1 MKSARKI
8 HITKNYLKKKS
19 MRLNK
24 KRKSMNRKSTTRKSM
39 HGGSNNNSMETTV
52 VGDCNRKLDEL
63 EEQAREVKST
73 CQREVD
79 ELKEKANGNINAGF
93 NPQKAIS
100 L

>member
-1 MKSARKI
+1 
-8 HITKNYLKKKS
+8 
-19 MRLNK
+19 
-24 KRKSMNRKSTTRKSM
+24 MNRKSTTRKSM

-52 VGDCNRKLDEL
+52 VGDCYRKLDEL

-79 ELKEKANGNINAGF
+79 ELKEKANGNRNSGF

-100 L
+100 KSDLININIKNHSYLVIFEKKN